1 MEIWVKQQQRR
12 NRKRRG
18 HTAMEISIG
27 NKISE
32 ARKAKNMSQAQLA
45 QKLSVSSQAVGKW
58 ERGESMPDIVMFSR
72 LAKVLG
78 VDLNYFSEDFPS
90 SAAEI
95 SPAETPAEQPP
106 VQPEAIEPSSSPERT
121 VLIQFSGSNLPD
133 TDFAGVTAH
142 NRKFDG
148 SALRGSNFAR
158 ADLTGSTFKGS
169 DVREVIFDGANLTD
183 CTLSASDLSGASFNK
198 TILVRTGFNTSGL
211 ARAKFIEAKLV
222 DVKLTYTD
230 LRETVFEAC
239 SFQGVDFK
247 YADLRKVCLDG
258 QTFMDVSFD
267 MASLN
272 DVSFRGATLRNVAF
286 RASASLTNKF
296 YRAIKTICF
305 DGATMDKL
313 TYAGFKGYGADL
325 SKVTTI

>member
-1 MEIWVKQQQRR
+1 
-12 NRKRRG
+12 
-18 HTAMEISIG
+18 MEISIG

-32 ARKAKNMSQAQLA
+32 ARKAKNLSQAQLA
-45 QKLSVSSQAVGKW
+45 QKLSISSQAVGKW
-58 ERGESMPDIVMFSR
+58 ERGESMPDIVTFTR

-90 SAAEI
+90 SATE
-95 SPAETPAEQPP
+95 STPAEDQEG
-106 VQPEAIEPSSSPERT
+106 QQTSHEEAPDLSHSPDRE
-121 VLIQFSGSNLPD
+121 VIIHFSGSNLPN

-148 SALRGSNFAR
+148 SALRGSDFAG

-169 DVREVIFDGANLTD
+169 DMRDAIFDGANLTD
-183 CTLSASDLSGASFNK
+183 CTLSASDLSGASFEK
-198 TILVRTGFNTSGL
+198 TILVRTVFNTSGL
-211 ARAKFIEAKLV
+211 TRAKFSGAKLV
-222 DVKLTYTD
+222 DTLLTYTD
-230 LRETVFEAC
+230 LRETVFENC
-239 SFQGVDFK
+239 SFHGVDFK

-258 QTFMDVSFD
+258 QTFVDVLFD

-272 DVSFRGATLRNVAF
+272 DTTFRGATLKNVSFKAT
-286 RASASLTNKF
+286 ASLTNKF

-313 TYAGFKGYGADL
+313 TYAGFKGYGAEL
-325 SKVTTI
+325 SKVTII